1 MLPIPLLGIRASEL
15 EKVTKSFVF
24 APWFASVTVITDEPS
39 VAVKNISPADVVER
53 MGVISLNAPPSSM

>member
-1 MLPIPLLGIRASEL
+1 MLPLVETSPSAL

-39 VAVKNISPADVVER
+39 VAVKNVRQPMWWSEWA
-53 MGVISLNAPPSSM
+53 